1 MKLSN
6 VSLDLKSLVFGA
18 VVGGVV
24 MLLVGAGTTTVIQVP
39 AKWEYKVA
47 AVQNLPRVGGQ
58 EQRDADQ
65 AFLNEL
71 GKDGWELV
79 SQADGRVFYFKR
91 STK

>member
-6 VSLDLKSLVFGA
+6 VSLDLKNLVLGV
-18 VVGGVV
+18 VVGAVV
-24 MLLVGAGTTTVIQVP
+24 MLLVGAGTTAGVH

-47 AVQNLPRVGGQ
+47 AVQSLSRVGPN

-91 STK
+91 NTK

>member
-6 VSLDLKSLVFGA
+6 VSLDLKNLLLGA
-18 VVGGVV
+18 VAGVVV
-24 MLLVGAGTTTVIQVP
+24 MLLVGAGTTTEVP
-39 AKWEYKVA
+39 AKWEYRVA
-47 AVQNLPRVGGQ
+47 AVQNLPRVGAP

-79 SQADGRVFYFKR
+79 SQVDGRVFYFKR
-91 STK
+91 NTK